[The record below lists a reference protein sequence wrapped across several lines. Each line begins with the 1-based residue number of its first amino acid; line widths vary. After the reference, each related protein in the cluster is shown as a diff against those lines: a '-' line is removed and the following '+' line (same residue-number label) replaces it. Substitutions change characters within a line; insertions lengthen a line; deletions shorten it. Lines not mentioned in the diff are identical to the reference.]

1 MSEKQEF
8 GKNVANIIVDRMK
21 FDEAL
26 KFQTG
31 KNTIKKIKKKHRAWA
46 KW

>member
-1 MSEKQEF
+1 MSDKQEF

-31 KNTIKKIKKKHRAWA
+31 KNTIKKIKKKTSSMG
-46 KW
+46 